1 MEQEIKQ
8 NGCMRINRFEQE
20 GETSSLSKE
29 FLQVCLRF
37 VPQRKQDDA
46 SNELHQDEPKKE
58 LNESIDDELV
68 GFLEGTMFLR
78 A

>member
-1 MEQEIKQ
+1 VEREEY
-8 NGCMRINRFEQE
+8 MRINRFEQE
-20 GETSSLSKE
+20 WETSSLSKE

-46 SNELHQDEPKKE
+46 SNEFHQDKPKKE